1 MPNGSGQRCKGKHTK
16 INVYEHVNRQI
27 KVEKESLNREVV
39 EGKRMICSERNG
51 GLVRFRKGD

>member
-27 KVEKESLNREVV
+27 KVEKGELKQRGSR
-39 EGKRMICSERNG
+39 
-51 GLVRFRKGD
+51 RKKDDM